1 MTVTNAS
8 TTNGRRHSGNRHDEY
23 LFMHSKY
30 QTASDDSSSIEL
42 WTVYYADI
50 QPFIQ
55 KNVTTRC
62 LVCTTKLTG
71 KINGN
76 LATIFSRIQYL
87 HSKDGIKYVFH
98 LHSFYNRSNTL
109 GSTSVSFQTICP
121 TIHMTY
127 NIHFHYPRIGT
138 TSIGILLIIHVSIKI
153 FFWIFRKIIHML
165 SPYEIAWSHGIFPI
179 RYTPHDM
186 LPTGNS
192 NE

>member
-1 MTVTNAS
+1 MTRMTVTNAS

-42 WTVYYADI
+42 WTVYYADT

-71 KINGN
+71 NF
-76 LATIFSRIQYL
+76 ATIFSRIQYL

-98 LHSFYNRSNTL
+98 LHSCYNRSNTP

-127 NIHFHYPRIGT
+127 NIHFHYPKIGT
-138 TSIGILLIIHVSIKI
+138 TSIGILFIIHVSIKI
-153 FFWIFRKIIHML
+153 FFEFSQTYTHALSLGDSMVSWNFFNTIYTARYVTNRK
-165 SPYEIAWSHGIFPI
+165 P
-179 RYTPHDM
+179 
-186 LPTGNS
+186 
-192 NE
+192 